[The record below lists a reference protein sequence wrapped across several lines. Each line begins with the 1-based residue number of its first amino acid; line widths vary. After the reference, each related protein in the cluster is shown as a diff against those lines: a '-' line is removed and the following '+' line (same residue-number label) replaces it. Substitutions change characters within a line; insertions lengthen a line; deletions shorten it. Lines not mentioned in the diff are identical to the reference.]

1 MPTVNR
7 GKSDGEIPSS
17 ARNVARCGS
26 SHRVKLLFLQLKLT
40 NVFYSFFLQK
50 FKRRHNF
57 ERHQATCGE
66 ALQSALEAVTWLGR
80 YCCCLCKDYRSKE
93 VDADRVT
100 LFRWD
105 CLVHVELKSGKN
117 NICVCLRQVPHWW
130 FVEEQMVGRPE
141 GNFRLRNS
149 HTRKWP
155 LHTRRTHYAI
165 VLAVLC
171 SFWSGL
177 HR

>member
-1 MPTVNR
+1 M
-7 GKSDGEIPSS
+7 PSS
-17 ARNVARCGS
+17 ARNVARCGQFTS
-26 SHRVKLLFLQLKLT
+26 RQFMISTTKTNKSFKLF
-40 NVFYSFFLQK
+40 SFQK

-66 ALQSALEAVTWLGR
+66 ALQSVMKAATCLGR
-80 YCCCLCKDYRSKE
+80 YCCCLCKNYQAKE

-130 FVEEQMVGRPE
+130 FVEEQMAGRPE

-149 HTRKWP
+149 YTTKWP

-165 VLAVLC
+165 VLAVL
-171 SFWSGL
+171 SSLWSGL